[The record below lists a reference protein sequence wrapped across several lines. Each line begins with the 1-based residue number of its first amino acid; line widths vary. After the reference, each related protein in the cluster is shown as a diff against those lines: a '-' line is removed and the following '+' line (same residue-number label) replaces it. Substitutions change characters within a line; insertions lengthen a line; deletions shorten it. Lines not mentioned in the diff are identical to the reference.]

1 MSQSTMP
8 TNVRSDESRDIHR
21 DDRARRLSTETKSS
35 VKTTKLIAY
44 VAAVIGVLIASAIA
58 DAEDFGTYDAWRLV
72 TFLTIGYMLARG
84 LAKAGSRQ
92 PYEE

>member
-1 MSQSTMP
+1 MSQTTTP
-8 TNVRSDESRDIHR
+8 TNVRSDASRDIHH

-35 VKTTKLIAY
+35 
-44 VAAVIGVLIASAIA
+44 
-58 DAEDFGTYDAWRLV
+58 AEDFGTYDAWRLV